1 MQEENALKHLT
12 WNKYQIF
19 FKQCCDLFLHF
30 INIPFMYSTYI
41 QPFILKYFILAEKL
55 QKNTTMSTHLSPK
68 LLHVSI
74 LYFHSSIFY
83 LSFPFIPLQLFFWNI
98 LSHNHVV
105 YFPLNILQ
113 CIFLNIL
120 YNHNIIIKI
129 RKLPVTFYL
138 IYRLYANINNCS
150 INSHYCTR
158 ENKCLFVRTGVQ
170 FRIKDF
176 TYFFALVS

>member
-19 FKQCCDLFLHF
+19 FKQCCDLFLHL
-30 INIPFMYSTYI
+30 INISFIYATYI

-55 QKNTTMSTHLSPK
+55 QKKKNSTMSIFLPNFSMLTFY
-68 LLHVSI
+68 I
-74 LYFHSSIFY
+74 SIF
-83 LSFPFIPLQLFFWNI
+83 LISFPPSSPYTLFFWNI
-98 LSHNHVV
+98 LSYNHVV
-105 YFPLNILQ
+105 HLPLNILQ

-129 RKLPVTFYL
+129 RKLLVIVYL
-138 IYRLYANINNCS
+138 IYRLYSNITNCS
-150 INSHYCTR
+150 INSHYCKR
-158 ENKCLFVRTGVQ
+158 KNKCLFVRTGVQ

>member
-1 MQEENALKHLT
+1 MTYSYISLIYLLCTQLIFNLLF
-12 WNKYQIF
+12 WNTLY
-19 FKQCCDLFLHF
+19 
-30 INIPFMYSTYI
+30 
-41 QPFILKYFILAEKL
+41 L
-55 QKNTTMSTHLSPK
+55 QKSCKKIPPCLLTFLPNFSMLAFYISILPFFISLSP
-68 LLHVSI
+68 
-74 LYFHSSIFY
+74 SSHY
-83 LSFPFIPLQLFFWNI
+83 TLFFWNI